1 MANVISDYETIF
13 ILNPDIG
20 DEGIKAN
27 VDKFA
32 DLIAANGTVIERNE
46 WGMKKLRYPIQF
58 HKEGYYTLINFSS
71 DPQFIAELERVYNIT
86 DTVLRSI
93 VVKKETKK

>member
-13 ILNPDIG
+13 ILNPNLG
-20 DEGIKAN
+20 DEGTKAN

-32 DLIAANGTVIERNE
+32 DLIAANGTIIEKNE
-46 WGMKKLRYPIQF
+46 WGMKRLAYPIQF
-58 HKEGYYTLINFSS
+58 LEEGYYTLINFSS

-86 DTVLRSI
+86 DTILRSI